1 MKYYMTGLDAAD
13 ALALSRKLWDLFLPA
28 VKVAPESWRYE
39 YAGPE
44 GSQCWMNQIARK
56 EVQVWVVVD
65 LEADD
70 IIAALTTS
78 ISQTDEV
85 PGVTLLEIPLVAG
98 KDMRHWIGPA
108 LKILNAWG
116 KEQGADIMVA
126 YGRKGWERIAGFEYY
141 GEDVAGIRI
150 MIRPIG
156 GFH

>member
-28 VKVAPESWRYE
+28 VNLAPEAWRFTYE
-39 YAGPE
+39 G
-44 GSQCWMNQIARK
+44 WMDEIARR
-56 EVQVWVVVD
+56 EIQIWAMVD
-65 LEADD
+65 IQADEIVAGIVTAIAKSDEFPD
-70 IIAALTTS
+70 I
-78 ISQTDEV
+78 
-85 PGVTLLEIPLVAG
+85 TLLEIPLVAG
-98 KDMRHWIGPA
+98 KGMRGWIGPA